1 MILTYQIVQSEPVK
15 TFLKNQDYSKRTLSA
30 IKLNGA
36 LLLNGSP
43 VTVRHVMNKGD
54 RLEVHFPC
62 ETPSENLI
70 PYDKELE
77 IIYED
82 AYLIIV
88 NKPQMQN
95 CAPSR
100 EHPHGSLVEQVLAYY
115 TKKGEKIN
123 PHIVTRLDRNT
134 SGLVV
139 FAKFGHVHHLFSKVK
154 FKKEYVALAYGQTQS
169 SGVIEAPIARRSDSI
184 IKREVNDKGKYA
196 KTVYQRLMQ
205 NETASLCKI
214 KLLTGRTHQI
224 RVHFE
229 YIGHP
234 LIGDDLYGGNHPC
247 VHGQALHCCSV
258 EFIHPI
264 YRSHYLINVDYKQ
277 LIKLFNM
284 V

>member
-1 MILTYQIVQSEPVK
+1 MIVS
-15 TFLKNQDYSKRTLSA
+15 LS
-30 IKLNGA
+30 
-36 LLLNGSP
+36 
-43 VTVRHVMNKGD
+43 
-54 RLEVHFPC
+54 
-62 ETPSENLI
+62 
-70 PYDKELE
+70 
-77 IIYED
+77 
-82 AYLIIV
+82 
-88 NKPQMQN
+88 
-95 CAPSR
+95 
-100 EHPHGSLVEQVLAYY
+100 
-115 TKKGEKIN
+115 
-123 PHIVTRLDRNT
+123 
-134 SGLVV
+134 
-139 FAKFGHVHHLFSKVK
+139 
-154 FKKEYVALAYGQTQS
+154 
-169 SGVIEAPIARRSDSI
+169 
-184 IKREVNDKGKYA
+184 EVNEKGKCA
-196 KTVYQRLMQ
+196 KTVYQKLMQ